1 MLIIII
7 TCVCG
12 VSLPHSLSLSLT
24 LSQHP
29 AQRLKLSQILDHPFM
44 GEPSVPRSTAAV
56 LEAPLINN
64 HLTRTAH
71 PVSLASMDS
80 GHATQYTQSTTSS
93 HTVNGRGGPMRAT
106 LRPRGIV
113 DHIPPTVCSVSS
125 NSSTTSSS
133 SRRSHSRNQSL
144 TRQAP
149 SGEPASE
156 NGGVPFQGISGSGL
170 SHRRTQS
177 LETLLQSREDS
188 DRENTA
194 SHSHSSLQTVSTGG
208 RSKPLSVRNTYAGVD
223 HSKKHSSSC
232 GELRDVVD
240 CSNKENYS
248 ASSVRSSARKTNSDV
263 GSVDGRQRRR
273 GEPSGGAPFTD
284 RTNKSRVENVERKS
298 IDGSSGGVSTGD
310 KARIK
315 TLSELV
321 PPLNAARLR
330 PIQQQTRS
338 ANVSQP
344 AKLQLVF
351 QRVKKLI
358 NAGLVFF
365 YRHCR

>member
-1 MLIIII
+1 
-7 TCVCG
+7 
-12 VSLPHSLSLSLT
+12 
-24 LSQHP
+24 
-29 AQRLKLSQILDHPFM
+29 M
-44 GEPSVPRSTAAV
+44 GELSVPRSTAAV
-56 LEAPLINN
+56 LETPLVNN

-133 SRRSHSRNQSL
+133 RRSHSRNQSL

-188 DRENTA
+188 DRENSA
-194 SHSHSSLQTVSTGG
+194 SHSHSSFQTVSTGG
-208 RSKPLSVRNTYAGVD
+208 RSKQLSVRNTSAGVD

-248 ASSVRSSARKTNSDV
+248 ASSVRSSARKMNSDV
-263 GSVDGRQRRR
+263 GSVDGWQRRR
-273 GEPSGGAPFTD
+273 GESSGGAPFTD
-284 RTNKSRVENVERKS
+284 RTNKSRVENIERKS
-298 IDGSSGGVSTGD
+298 SDGSGNGVSTGD

-338 ANVSQP
+338 ANVSQT
-344 AKLQLVF
+344 AKLQLAF

-358 NAGLVFF
+358 NTGLFFF
-365 YRHCR
+365 YHHCR